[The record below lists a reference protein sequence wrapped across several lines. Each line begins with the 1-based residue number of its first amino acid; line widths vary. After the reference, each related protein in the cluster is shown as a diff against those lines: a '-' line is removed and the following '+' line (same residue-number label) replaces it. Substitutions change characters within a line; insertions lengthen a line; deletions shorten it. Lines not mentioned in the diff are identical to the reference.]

1 MQFIVLVGG
10 IDGGFTEIATLR
22 LRLSICAGIEVS
34 GRIDNDDQQRERCSN
49 AITWRFRRCV
59 PKFIASAEN
68 L

>member
-34 GRIDNDDQQRERCSN
+34 ARIDNDDQRGHCSN
-49 AITWRFRRCV
+49 SITWRFRRCV
-59 PKFIASAEN
+59 PKFTASAEN